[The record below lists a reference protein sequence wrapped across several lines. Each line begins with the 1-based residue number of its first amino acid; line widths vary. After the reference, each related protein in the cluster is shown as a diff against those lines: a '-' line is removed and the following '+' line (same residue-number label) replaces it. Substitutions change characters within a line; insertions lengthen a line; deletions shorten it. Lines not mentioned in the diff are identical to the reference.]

1 MRKLNFLLAVGLL
14 VVAFAPFFWEEFP
27 SMAVLY
33 ALMTGM
39 SVLYGLG
46 CLLGPKETSLWQQRN
61 VPADVQ
67 RLWSQRMGALY
78 LVNAALCPP
87 GLGCWRRLSPMTR
100 TSFCSRRSSGSFW
113 CLCWDFVP
121 IFRLQPKKH

>member
-14 VVAFAPFFWEEFP
+14 VVAFAPFFWEGFP

-78 LVNAALCPP
+78 LVNAALCPLGWLLAAFVTYDTDFILLTQIL
-87 GLGCWRRLSPMTR
+87 GLLLVSLLG
-100 TSFCSRRSSGSFW
+100 
-113 CLCWDFVP
+113 FVP
-121 IFRLQPKKH
+121 IFQLQPKKH